1 MTEAELNA
9 KLQEDYEKEQEEEKL
24 SGMTN
29 EEREA
34 YLEAQEIIN
43 EEKDYWKKKGL
54 LDYNGVDSLDEID

>member
-1 MTEAELNA
+1 
-9 KLQEDYEKEQEEEKL
+9 
-24 SGMTN
+24 MTN